1 MSPHRRIYAGFGVR
15 ARRIA
20 TRAVQACVLLA
31 VCAILGLAGASQAHA
46 CSRAQMA
53 FVHPDGI
60 TPTNPAVEEIV
71 AVLRRGL
78 GLEIDVCSASA
89 LTARASTP
97 ALVGAFPLGPDAAAK
112 VAARFPDARIIPLL
126 VASLPPGTTQGVSVF
141 VSPDTVIDQVCSV
154 APRIKHLKF
163 IHRPDVPGYFFEHL
177 RKAADRCGITVD
189 TTPVDTLADAAKA
202 VERFLRDPAQ
212 HAVWFHRGVI
222 NLSDDILIPNIVR
235 LSWSQSIPVIAEEA
249 DYVKRGLLI
258 GFFHDY
264 GNVADM
270 AVKLWRDSS
279 AAKGLAYSVDPK
291 RVINRRTAGAIGIQ
305 IKPSQEGLYDYV
317 YQ

>member
-31 VCAILGLAGASQAHA
+31 VCAILALAGASQAHA

-71 AVLRRGL
+71 AALRRGL

-89 LTARASTP
+89 LSARASTP
-97 ALVGAFPLGPDAAAK
+97 ALLGAFPLGPEATAT
-112 VAARFPDARIIPLL
+112 VTARFPDARLIPLL
-126 VASLPPGTTQGVSVF
+126 VASLPLGTTQGVSVF

-154 APRIKHLKF
+154 APNIKQLKLV
-163 IHRPDVPGYFFEHL
+163 HRPDVPGYFFEHL
-177 RKAADRCGITVD
+177 RKAAARCGITVD
-189 TTPVDTLADAAKA
+189 TTPVDTLADAAQA
-202 VERFLRDPAQ
+202 VERFLRDPGP

-222 NLSDDILIPNIVR
+222 NLNDDILIPNIVR

-249 DYVKRGLLI
+249 DYVKRGILI

-264 GNVADM
+264 GSVARS
-270 AVKLWRDSS
+270 AVELWRGTGT
-279 AAKGLAYSVDPK
+279 GLAYSADPK